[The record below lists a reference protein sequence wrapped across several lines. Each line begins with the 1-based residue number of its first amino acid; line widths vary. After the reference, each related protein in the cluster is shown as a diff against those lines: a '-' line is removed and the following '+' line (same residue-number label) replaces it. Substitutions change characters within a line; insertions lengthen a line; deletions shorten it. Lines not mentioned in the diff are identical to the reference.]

1 MSIYFRWGGAALIMI
16 CALLIDREYKQYLT
30 RRISEN
36 CGFLSLVSHAE
47 AKISKFLCHGDGLWR
62 DFSDDALTKCGF
74 LPALQSGASVADSFE
89 QCCNKTALSKE
100 AKKLLSDSFKEWGK
114 GYRDGE
120 VAFLSSLKEKIASL
134 LDKEKTE
141 AEKSK
146 KITTALLFGGALSIL
161 IMAI

>member
-16 CALLIDREYKQYLT
+16 CALLIDREYKQYLN

-74 LPALQSGASVADSFE
+74 LPALQSGVSVADSFE
-89 QCCNKTALSKE
+89 QCSSKTALSKE
-100 AKKLLSDSFKEWGK
+100 AKEHPD
-114 GYRDGE
+114 
-120 VAFLSSLKEKIASL
+120 VVL
-134 LDKEKTE
+134 LDVLLEVLVLLQLHNLLDVV
-141 AEKSK
+141 ADVRRVHRQRPVDV
-146 KITTALLFGGALSIL
+146 ALVLCLDA
-161 IMAI
+161 